1 MSRTRVFHRC
11 PRHNFIGLLIYD
23 KGLRA
28 VDALDVVLSLLTT
41 DDENLILG
49 LDGREISR
57 QLVSVP
63 QLDAFCRLA
72 R

>member
-1 MSRTRVFHRC
+1 MSELMSRTRVFHRC

-49 LDGREISR
+49 LDG
-57 QLVSVP
+57 
-63 QLDAFCRLA
+63 
-72 R
+72 